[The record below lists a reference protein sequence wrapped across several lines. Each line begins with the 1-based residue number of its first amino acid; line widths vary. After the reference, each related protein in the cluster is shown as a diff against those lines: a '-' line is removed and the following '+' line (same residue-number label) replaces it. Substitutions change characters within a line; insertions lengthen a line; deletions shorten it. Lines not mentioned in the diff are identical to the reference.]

1 MLAPLYR
8 LDPVS
13 FSGYLFL
20 KADKLELAMNNQK
33 EFLKY
38 IEDRIGKGNKE
49 QDDSQLKLDLN

>member
-20 KADKLELAMNNQK
+20 RTDKIEMAMNRPK
-33 EFLKY
+33 DFIKY
-38 IEDRIGKGNKE
+38 IEERIKKGNKE
-49 QDDSQLKLDLN
+49 QGESQLKFEF